1 MSIVPTESIVIPNGA
16 LKERSR
22 GIAVLPVE
30 GPASLSGRL
39 RFHDSLRSLG
49 MTTLWFA
56 IPLLL
61 TACEGEE
68 AKTRKR
74 IAADYAIEFDGR
86 PQTDFYVRQVLS
98 LRPDGNWVKTS
109 HSEIKGDITDSPHDS
124 GTFRIQG
131 VTLVLRSLVE
141 PGEPRRYT
149 VSGDTL
155 FNANAT
161 KVKAITGYD
170 IGEETLVRVR

>member
-1 MSIVPTESIVIPNGA
+1 RFQCLA
-16 LKERSR
+16 QL
-22 GIAVLPVE
+22 GITI
-30 GPASLSGRL
+30 S
-39 RFHDSLRSLG
+39 
-49 MTTLWFA
+49 
-56 IPLLL
+56 IPLML

-109 HSEIKGDITDSPHDS
+109 HSEITGNVTDSPSDS

-131 VTLVLRSLVE
+131 VTLVLRSRVE